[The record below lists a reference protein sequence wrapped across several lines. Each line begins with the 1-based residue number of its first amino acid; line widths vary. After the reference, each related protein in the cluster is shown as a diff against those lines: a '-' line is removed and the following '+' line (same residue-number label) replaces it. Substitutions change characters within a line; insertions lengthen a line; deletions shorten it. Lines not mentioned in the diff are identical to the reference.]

1 MVAPGVGLPLHSAAV
16 ETPVPVRPVLVEPT
30 GALVPR
36 VRQLL
41 EHARVPVVSEMSAAV
56 DVVVCDVTTP
66 EGLERKRELT
76 RQSPRLGVL
85 AIASHDVTFESTVL
99 EVVAPQS
106 LESELLPRLGRL
118 RARLVSQQDA
128 VARQRDLKVLLE
140 LTARYAE
147 ATDIEELLHDVTRK
161 LAEDF
166 DIDRATLVV
175 VDVNT
180 QQGTVIAASDDAAL
194 KDLRIELSRYPEIRE
209 AVRTGKPVIVE
220 DAPSHPLLEDV
231 KESVKARNIRNI
243 AAFPLTVGGKVLSV
257 LLVRRSSAR
266 GAFNPREIDFLTTV
280 AHATA
285 IAFRNIRQL
294 DRERGKRELE
304 KTARLAAEERVLE
317 LGRYARYFAHLSDG
331 VAILDG
337 RACVLSL
344 NPAGRKLLDLE
355 ADDGVGRHINAL
367 TNPTDDGLLLD
378 VLYSV
383 SRGEVRTDVDL
394 HVRTHTGRK
403 LILALS
409 AAPLSGDTV
418 EGVAILT
425 MRDVTRQRQMADE
438 LQRTKEYLERV
449 IDSSVDAIIAADM
462 KGTLTLFNKAAE
474 RVTGYRGDEVIG
486 KLHVTKLYPDGIAR
500 DVMTRMRSGEN
511 GGPGRLNTSR
521 YEIVSKTG
529 ERIPVNMT
537 ASVIRDGAQ
546 EVGTVGLFTDLRD
559 RLNLERKLTD
569 VEARLLESEKNAV
582 IVALAGTTAH
592 ELNQPLTSVTGYAE
606 LLKRKLKGDDP
617 ALKYVDIIYREAER
631 MAEIV
636 RKIGKITRY
645 ETTSYVGTSQ
655 IVDLDRAS
663 SHEE

>member
-1 MVAPGVGLPLHSAAV
+1 MPK
-16 ETPVPVRPVLVEPT
+16 VRE
-30 GALVPR
+30 
-36 VRQLL
+36 LL
-41 EHARVPVVSEMSAAV
+41 EQARVPVESEVTAAV
-56 DVVVCDVTTP
+56 DVAVCDVTSA
-66 EGLERKRELT
+66 EGLEKKRALMLKA
-76 RQSPRLGVL
+76 PRLGVL
-85 AIASHDVTFESTVL
+85 VIANGDLSLESSVL
-99 EVVAPQS
+99 EVVAPES
-106 LESELLPRLGRL
+106 LESELLPRLSRL

-166 DIDRATLVV
+166 DIDRATLVLI
-175 VDVNT
+175 DAENK
-180 QQGTVIAASDDAAL
+180 QGTIVAASDDASL
-194 KDLRIELSRYPEIRE
+194 KNLRIELSRYPEIRE
-209 AVRTGKPVIVE
+209 AVRTGKPVVVE

-231 KESVKARNIRNI
+231 KESVKARGIRNI
-243 AAFPLTVGGKVLSV
+243 AAFPLIVSGKVLSV

-266 GAFNPREIDFLTTV
+266 GAFNPREIDFLATV

-304 KTARLAAEERVLE
+304 KTARLAAEERVHE
-317 LGRYARYFAHLSDG
+317 LGRYASYFAHLSDG
-331 VAILDG
+331 VAILDA

-344 NPAGRKLLDLE
+344 NPAGEKLLDLNAGE
-355 ADDGVGRHINAL
+355 AVGRHVNAL
-367 TNPTDDGLLLD
+367 ANPTDDGLLLD

-383 SRGEVRTDVDL
+383 SKGQVRTDVDL
-394 HVRTHTGRK
+394 HARTGLGRR
-403 LILALS
+403 LTLSLS
-409 AAPLSGDTV
+409 AAPLTGDAG

-438 LQRTKEYLERV
+438 LTRTKEYLERL

-462 KGTLTLFNKAAE
+462 KGNVTLFNKAAE
-474 RVTGYRGDEVIG
+474 HVTGYKAEEVVG
-486 KLHVTKLYPDGIAR
+486 KLHVTKLYPAGIAR
-500 DVMTRMRSGEN
+500 DVMARLRSGEH
-511 GGPGRLNTSR
+511 GGPGRLTTSR
-521 YEIVSKTG
+521 YEIISNTG
-529 ERIPVNMT
+529 EAIPVNMT
-537 ASVIRDGAQ
+537 ASIIHDGTH
-546 EVGTVGLFTDLRD
+546 EVGTVGLFIDLRD

-617 ALKYVDIIYREAER
+617 ANRYVDIIYREAER

-645 ETTSYVGTSQ
+645 ETTNYVGNAQ
-655 IVDLDRAS
+655 IVDLDKAS

>member
-1 MVAPGVGLPLHSAAV
+1 MLL
-16 ETPVPVRPVLVEPT
+16 
-30 GALVPR
+30 PR
-36 VRQLL
+36 VLELL
-41 EHARVPVVSEMSAAV
+41 ERAHVPIASEVTAAV
-56 DVVVCDVTTP
+56 DVAVCDVTTT
-66 EGLERKRELT
+66 EGLERKRALMT
-76 RQSPRLGVL
+76 RVPRLGVL
-85 AIASHDVTFESTVL
+85 VIASGDVALESSVL
-99 EVVAPQS
+99 EVVAPES
-106 LESELLPRLGRL
+106 LESELIPRLSRL
-118 RARLVSQQDA
+118 RARLVSQADA

-147 ATDIEELLHDVTRK
+147 ATDVEELLFDVTRK

-166 DIDRATLVV
+166 DIDRATLVM
-175 VDVNT
+175 VDVEK
-180 QQGTVIAASDDAAL
+180 QIGTIVAASDDASL
-194 KDLRIELSRYPEIRE
+194 KDLRVELSRYPEIRE

-243 AAFPLTVGGKVLSV
+243 AAFPLIVSGKVLSV

-266 GAFNPREIDFLTTV
+266 GAFNPREVDFLTTV

-304 KTARLAAEERVLE
+304 KTARLAAEERVHE
-317 LGRYARYFAHLSDG
+317 LGRYASYFSHLSDG

-344 NPAGRKLLDLE
+344 NPAGQKLLDLSPT
-355 ADDGVGRHINAL
+355 DFFGRHVNAL

-383 SRGEVRTDVDL
+383 SKGQVRTDVDL
-394 HVRTHTGRK
+394 HVRTVAGRR
-403 LILALS
+403 LTLAIS
-409 AAPLSGDTV
+409 AAPLSGDAG
-418 EGVAILT
+418 EGVAIVT

-438 LQRTKEYLERV
+438 LRRTKEYLERL

-462 KGTLTLFNKAAE
+462 KGNLTLFNKAAE
-474 RVTGYRGDEVIG
+474 DVTGYRGEDVIG
-486 KLHVTKLYPDGIAR
+486 KLHVTRLYPDGIAR
-500 DVMTRMRSGEN
+500 DVMARLRSKEH
-511 GGPGRLNTSR
+511 GGHGRLAQSR
-521 YEIVSKTG
+521 YEIVSNTG

-537 ASVIRDGAQ
+537 ASIIMDGTH

-617 ALKYVDIIYREAER
+617 STKYVDIIYREAER

-645 ETTSYVGTSQ
+645 ETTTYVGTSQ
-655 IVDLDRAS
+655 IVDLDKAS